1 MSGPNIVAP
10 VIASAAKP
18 SSYPRDS
25 PSTRWQ
31 EARTKQRA
39 CGGGT
44 GDCVAA
50 LAMTVIVA

>member
-1 MSGPNIVAP
+1 MSGPNTVAP

-50 LAMTVIVA
+50 LAMTAVVA